1 VIVRESEALIF
12 CSVCVS
18 RFDFKGMI
26 DYIFYSRQLMR
37 TVGILGPLDMDWIKS
52 NRVVGF
58 PHPHVPSDHLPLMI
72 ELELFTNNNQQQQQQ
87 QQSVIGKDWNH
98 SVF

>member
-1 VIVRESEALIF
+1 
-12 CSVCVS
+12 
-18 RFDFKGMI
+18 MI

-72 ELELFTNNNQQQQQQ
+72 ELELFTNNNQQQQQHQ
-87 QQSVIGKDWNH
+87 QQSIIGKEEY
-98 SVF
+98 SFTGFKMFVILFCF